1 MSHDPY
7 YSTPLAVASGSAAA
21 ASSFELSL
29 PSWRARPPRAA
40 APATTGIRLV
50 VVFDVRCPASKTGF
64 LCLRLNSYHM
74 GAAHA
79 KHLSTNTLTRRAQCR
94 AGTIHQGARRAYG
107 IHRCEL
113 MSANCCRA
121 RRHTCEAATEARH
134 DDVCTKRE
142 SLALHLPPK
151 VTASTG
157 QSSCGASGGAS
168 CCTCG
173 QKEGHGQRHEV
184 GYRER
189 RGGA

>member
-1 MSHDPY
+1 MIHTIVLRSQWPVAV
-7 YSTPLAVASGSAAA
+7 PLRLL
-21 ASSFELSL
+21 ASSLVFRLGG
-29 PSWRARPPRAA
+29 RARPAPRAA

-94 AGTIHQGARRAYG
+94 AGTIHQGARRALGY
-107 IHRCEL
+107 IDAPRV
-113 MSANCCRA
+113 RA